1 MIDQQR
7 PSLFGAWRKSSY
19 SSGGDNCLQVAVT
32 TDGHIG
38 LRDSKNPDQGPQV
51 VTRAAWTAFL
61 AQVARGGLDR

>member
-7 PSLFGAWRKSSY
+7 PSLFGAWRQSSY
-19 SSGGDNCLQVAVT
+19 SSGGDNCVQVVVT
-32 TDGHIG
+32 TDGQIG

-51 VTRAAWTAFL
+51 VARAAWTAFL